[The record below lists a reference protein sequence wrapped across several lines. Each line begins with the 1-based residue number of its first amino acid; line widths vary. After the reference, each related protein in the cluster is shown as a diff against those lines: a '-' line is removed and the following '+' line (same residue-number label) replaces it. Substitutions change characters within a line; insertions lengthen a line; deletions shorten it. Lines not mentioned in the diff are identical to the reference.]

1 MTDADDAPIEFTTMW
16 YILALLLVLNSA
28 LSLGINS
35 IYVNNYMTRKNTPF
49 REILNESELTF
60 MYVTFGIGLATCLCS
75 ILAIGYNYAQNQ
87 KIIRCNAEFETEE
100 FVKDSSGKPTDKK
113 QKVKKRITQN
123 MVTTKTGPNP
133 PGCNELRLCKSAS
146 DYDEN
151 KNLSSES
158 DKFCI
163 PKTFSLY
170 PLLICLVIVSLLSFS
185 TASIL
190 WYDITQNQTKTHAKS
205 TTSDG
210 IYVYTLISAVISG
223 AIPMVLF
230 TYRYAQYNCARVSYV
245 TKFKTQIEKVPVKQQ
260 YTVAD
265 VLQMT
270 FSSPQTQQK

>member
-28 LSLGINS
+28 LSLGVNS

-49 REILNESELTF
+49 KEILNESELTF

-75 ILAIGYNYAQNQ
+75 ILAFGYNYAQNQ
-87 KIIRCNAEFETEE
+87 KIIRCDAEYDTEE
-100 FVKDSSGKPTDKK
+100 LVKDSNKLTDKK

-123 MVTTKTGPNP
+123 MVTTKTNQNP

-170 PLLICLVIVSLLSFS
+170 PLLICLIIVSLLSFS

-205 TTSDG
+205 TTSEG

-245 TKFKTQIEKVPVKQQ
+245 TKFKTQIREVPVKKE
-260 YTVAD
+260 YTVAE
-265 VLQMT
+265 LLTMQIST
-270 FSSPQTQQK
+270 PQAQK